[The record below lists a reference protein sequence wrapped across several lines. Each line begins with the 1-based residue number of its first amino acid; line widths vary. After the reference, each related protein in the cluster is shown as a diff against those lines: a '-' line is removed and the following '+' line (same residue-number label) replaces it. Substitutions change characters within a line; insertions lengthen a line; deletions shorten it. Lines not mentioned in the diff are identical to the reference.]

1 VVRHLAAPYWPKL
14 NERPDIIASCTQ
26 FHLRPFTGHHCQIPV
41 TFDGVRRTPEY
52 EAWGEYVREL
62 FKALKAGST
71 AADIY
76 VVPEL
81 GNTAPA
87 YGLSC
92 FPDVWV
98 DTQVAGADL
107 RRWWDG
113 AY

>member
-1 VVRHLAAPYWPKL
+1 L
-14 NERPDIIASCTQ
+14 NELLDIIASCTQ
-26 FHLRPFTGHHCQIPV
+26 FHLRSFTGHHCQIPV

-81 GNTAPA
+81 GNAAPA

-98 DTQVAGADL
+98 DTQLAGADL